1 MDELTAA
8 VNKVLEDLNNIWES
22 LTEWFRKIKDSG
34 VLDMQTYKA
43 RNKERRK
50 RAIITEQIYRTKIK
64 GFKRVTQSKRIYK
77 PP

>member
-1 MDELTAA
+1 MDELTVAI
-8 VNKVLEDLNNIWES
+8 NKALEDLNNIWES
-22 LTEWFRKIKDSG
+22 LAEWFRKIKDSG

-50 RAIITEQIYRTKIK
+50 REIITEQIYRTKIK
-64 GFKRVTQSKRIYK
+64 GFKRVTQSRRIYK